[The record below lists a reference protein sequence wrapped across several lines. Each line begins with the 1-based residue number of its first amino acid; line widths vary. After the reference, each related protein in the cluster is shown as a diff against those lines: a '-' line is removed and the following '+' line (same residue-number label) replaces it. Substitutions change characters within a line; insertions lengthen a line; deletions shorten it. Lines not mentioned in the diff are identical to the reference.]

1 MADAPVLWSSEQHA
15 WLGAM
20 GLTVYAEASTIAWP
34 PAPAARPAPAF
45 ENLTPAVVAPPRRA
59 APMADSEVAASAPR
73 RVPVS
78 APVPA
83 PSLDTPAARPP
94 RRSAGRIAGMP
105 DRLMLALLR
114 ASGQNPNDPATQAL
128 MASWPLDE
136 LRANPASKRAL
147 WPQLR
152 ALRRQRNP
160 H

>member
-15 WLGAM
+15 WLQAM
-20 GLTVYAEASTIAWP
+20 GLTVYAEASTIVWP

-45 ENLTPAVVAPPRRA
+45 ENLAPAASRRVP
-59 APMADSEVAASAPR
+59 PMADSEVAASAPR
-73 RVPVS
+73 RAPVS
-78 APVPA
+78 APVTSPNGDRPTA
-83 PSLDTPAARPP
+83 SRPP
-94 RRSAGRIAGMP
+94 RRTAGRIAGMP